1 MRSSHS
7 TKCRAG
13 GEANSYPLASLPL
26 LLSLNRFLL
35 IFKSGAAISTHAT
48 DFS

>member
-7 TKCRAG
+7 SAG
-13 GEANSYPLASLPL
+13 QGGREAISYPLASLPL

-35 IFKSGAAISTHAT
+35 IFISGAAISTHAT
-48 DFS
+48 AYS